1 MVRYLEADHLVPA
14 VDHLDVAVAG
24 VVEGARVALP
34 DEEDD
39 AGVGARDAPL
49 GGPEAN
55 SSLEFDCLDFEQIWV
70 PSLPLTSKQIFNQE
84 TIKLKMI

>member
-1 MVRYLEADHLVPA
+1 MVHYLEADHLVPA

-24 VVEGARVALP
+24 VVEGARITLP
-34 DEEDD
+34 DEDYD
-39 AGVGARDAPL
+39 AGVGAADASF

-55 SSLEFDCLDFEQIWV
+55 SQLKFDCLDFEQIWV
-70 PSLPLTSKQIFNQE
+70 PSLPLASKQIFNQE